1 MENKW
6 YAIDKTF
13 VINDL
18 KSDYNGL
25 TSLEAKERIIK
36 YGENELPKKK
46 KDGFFKL
53 LLKGL
58 LDPIVIVLIITIA
71 FSFVIN
77 EKVDA
82 FTILFIMLVDLI
94 IGAAQELSASKTAD
108 SLAKLI
114 KVNTKVIR
122 DEKEIEVPASDITI
136 GDIILLESGDKIS
149 CDARI
154 IESTNLQVDESTLTG
169 ESANISKIDTV
180 LEEETSLSERKNMV
194 YAGTTVLTGRAKCI
208 VTEIGIETEVG
219 KIAHKVTTTKEEK
232 SPLTIRMEKFSKQI
246 CLMIIIIALII
257 TIVLFSK
264 GMPGKDIFLAVIA
277 LSVSAMPE
285 GLPLALTL
293 ALTISSK
300 RMLKKNVIV
309 KKLTSAESLGSCTL
323 IASDKTGTLTVNEQT
338 AKKIV
343 LPNNDS
349 FEVSGTGYSAEG
361 IISATST
368 DEEKVKHIALIGVIN
383 NEARFEDEENM
394 HGDSIDIAFLVL
406 GKKANV
412 TNMGMEI
419 MAKIPYESE
428 KGYSAVFYKDDE
440 KMYCTVKGSL
450 EKVLSFCKY
459 YKIDNKIKKINEEK
473 LRSQNDSLASSGYRV
488 IALASIEMKKFDQK
502 ESYNEKDI
510 PPLCFEGMVGFID
523 PIREEVKESIELC
536 QKASV
541 KVVMITGDH
550 PLTAYNIAKELE
562 IVSSYEEVTTGTEI
576 DTYYEK
582 GLETFDE
589 FIKTKKVF
597 TRITPIQKLEIVE
610 SYKRLGE
617 FVAVTGD
624 GVNDTPALKSA
635 NIGVAMGSGTSAAL
649 ETASMIISDDNFKSI
664 VSSIKEGRGTYSNIR
679 KVSYLLLSCG
689 FAEVLFFLLSVIFN
703 FPMPLV
709 AIQLLWL
716 NITTDGLQ
724 DLALSFEKTEDDI
737 MLQKPKNTNE
747 SVFNKELLTEVLI
760 SGLSMGL
767 IVFLVWVIL
776 LDKLN
781 FDVYVARGYI
791 MMLMVF
797 MQNMH
802 TLNCRSESKH
812 IYEVGFKKNPFVIFS
827 IILATTLQII
837 VAEVPV
843 LSEFLDTTSVPLLH
857 MIILFLIS
865 CSIIIIIELYK
876 SIKKRKEKNYE
887 FNCKKCE

>member
-18 KSDYNGL
+18 NSDYNGL

-36 YGENELPKKK
+36 YGKNELPKKK

-169 ESANISKIDTV
+169 ESTNISKIDTV

-412 TNMGMEI
+412 TKMGMEI

-562 IVSSYEEVTTGTEI
+562 IASSYEEVTTGTEL

-737 MLQKPKNTNE
+737 MLQKPKNANE

-837 VAEVPV
+837 VAEVPL

-865 CSIIIIIELYK
+865 CNIIIIVELYK

>member
-18 KSDYNGL
+18 NSDYNGL

-36 YGENELPKKK
+36 YGKNELPKKK

-82 FTILFIMLVDLI
+82 FTIIFIMLVDLI

-136 GDIILLESGDKIS
+136 GDIILLESGDKTS

-412 TNMGMEI
+412 TKMGMEI

-562 IVSSYEEVTTGTEI
+562 IASSYEEVTTGTEL

-737 MLQKPKNTNE
+737 MLQKPKNANE

-865 CSIIIIIELYK
+865 CNIIIIVELYK

>member
-791 MMLMVF
+791 MMVMVF

>member
-18 KSDYNGL
+18 NSSYNGL

-36 YGENELPKKK
+36 YGKNELPKKK

-58 LDPIVIVLIITIA
+58 LDPIVIVLIITII
-71 FSFVIN
+71 FSFIIN

-82 FTILFIMLVDLI
+82 LAISFIMLVDLI
-94 IGAAQELSASKTAD
+94 IGAVQELSASKTAD

-169 ESANISKIDTV
+169 ESANISKIDTI

-368 DEEKVKHIALIGVIN
+368 DEEKVKHVALLGVIN
-383 NEARFEDEENM
+383 NEARFENEENM

-428 KGYSAVFYKDDE
+428 KGYSAVFYKDEE

-473 LRSQNDSLASSGYRV
+473 LRNQNDSLASSGYRV

-562 IVSSYEEVTTGTEI
+562 IASSYEEVTTGTEL

-724 DLALSFEKTEDDI
+724 DLALSFEKTDDDI

-837 VAEVPV
+837 VAEVPI
-843 LSEFLDTTSVPLLH
+843 LSEFLDTTSVPILH

>member
-18 KSDYNGL
+18 NSDYNGL

-36 YGENELPKKK
+36 YGKNELPKKK

-412 TNMGMEI
+412 TKMGMEI

-562 IVSSYEEVTTGTEI
+562 IASSYEEVTTGTEL
-576 DTYYEK
+576 DTYHEK

-767 IVFLVWVIL
+767 IVFLVWAIL

-865 CSIIIIIELYK
+865 CSIIIIVELYK

>member
-18 KSDYNGL
+18 NSDYNGL

-36 YGENELPKKK
+36 YGKNELPKKK

-412 TNMGMEI
+412 TKMGMEI

-562 IVSSYEEVTTGTEI
+562 IASSYEEVTTGTEL

-737 MLQKPKNTNE
+737 MLQKPKNANE

-865 CSIIIIIELYK
+865 CSIIIIVELYK

>member
-412 TNMGMEI
+412 TKMGMEI

-562 IVSSYEEVTTGTEI
+562 IASSYEEVTTGTEL

-737 MLQKPKNTNE
+737 MLQKPKNANE

>member
-18 KSDYNGL
+18 NSSYNGL

-36 YGENELPKKK
+36 YGKNELPKKK
-46 KDGFFKL
+46 KDGFFIL

-58 LDPIVIVLIITIA
+58 LDPIVIVLIITII
-71 FSFVIN
+71 FSFIIN

-82 FTILFIMLVDLI
+82 LAISFIMLVDLI

-122 DEKEIEVPASDITI
+122 DEKEIELPASDITI

-169 ESANISKIDTV
+169 ESANISKIDTI

-368 DEEKVKHIALIGVIN
+368 DEEKVKHVALLGVIN

-428 KGYSAVFYKDDE
+428 KGYSAVFYKDEE

-473 LRSQNDSLASSGYRV
+473 LRNQNDSLASSGYRV

-562 IVSSYEEVTTGTEI
+562 IASSYEEVTTGTEL

-597 TRITPIQKLEIVE
+597 TRISPIQKLEIVE

-724 DLALSFEKTEDDI
+724 DLALSFEKTDDDI

-837 VAEVPV
+837 VAEVPI
-843 LSEFLDTTSVPLLH
+843 LSEFLDTTSVPILH

>member
-18 KSDYNGL
+18 NSDYNGL

-36 YGENELPKKK
+36 YGKNELPKKK

-412 TNMGMEI
+412 TKMGMEI

-562 IVSSYEEVTTGTEI
+562 IASSYEEVTTGTEL

>member
-18 KSDYNGL
+18 NSSYNGL

-36 YGENELPKKK
+36 YGKNELPKKK
-46 KDGFFKL
+46 KDGFFIL

-58 LDPIVIVLIITIA
+58 LDPIVIVLIITII
-71 FSFVIN
+71 FSFIIN

-82 FTILFIMLVDLI
+82 LAISFIMLVDLI
-94 IGAAQELSASKTAD
+94 IGAVQELSASKTAD

-169 ESANISKIDTV
+169 ESANISKIDTI

-368 DEEKVKHIALIGVIN
+368 DEEKVKHVALLGVIN
-383 NEARFEDEENM
+383 NEARFENEENM

-428 KGYSAVFYKDDE
+428 KGYSAVFYKDEE

-473 LRSQNDSLASSGYRV
+473 LRNQNDSLASSGYRV

-562 IVSSYEEVTTGTEI
+562 IASSYEEVTTGTEL

-724 DLALSFEKTEDDI
+724 DLALSFEKTDDDI

-837 VAEVPV
+837 VAEVPI
-843 LSEFLDTTSVPLLH
+843 LSEFLDTTSVPILH

>member
-1 MENKW
+1 MEDKW
-6 YAIDKTF
+6 YAIDKSF

-25 TSLEAKERIIK
+25 STIEAKERITK
-36 YGENELPKKK
+36 YGKNELPKKK
-46 KDGFFKL
+46 SDGFFKL
-53 LLKGL
+53 LIKGL
-58 LDPIVIVLIITIA
+58 FDPIIIVLIITIV

-77 EKVDA
+77 EKIDA
-82 FTILFIMLVDLI
+82 YAILFIMLVDLV
-94 IGAAQELSASKTAD
+94 IGAIQELSASKTAD

-114 KVNTKVIR
+114 KVNTKVLR
-122 DEKEIEVPASDITI
+122 DGKEISISSSDITI

-169 ESANISKIDTV
+169 ESTSVSKFDTV
-180 LEEETSLSERKNMV
+180 LDEDKLLSECSNMV
-194 YAGTTVLTGRAKCI
+194 FAGTTVLTGRARCI
-208 VTEIGIETEVG
+208 VTDIGIKTEVG
-219 KIAHKVTTTKEEK
+219 KIAHKVTTAKDEK

-246 CLMIIIIALII
+246 CLMILIVALII

-264 GMPGKDIFLAVIA
+264 GLPGKEIFLAVIA

-309 KKLTSAESLGSCTL
+309 KKLTAAESLGSCTL

-349 FEVSGTGYSAEG
+349 FDVTGTGYNIDG
-361 IISATST
+361 IISATSS
-368 DEEKVKHIALIGVIN
+368 DEMRAKNIAFLGVIN
-383 NEARFEDEENM
+383 NEATFEDEENM

-412 TNMGMEI
+412 SNMGMEI
-419 MAKIPYESE
+419 LAKIPYESE
-428 KGYSAVFYKDDE
+428 KGYSAVFYKDDN
-440 KMYCTVKGSL
+440 KIYCTVKGSL

-459 YKIDNKIKKINEEK
+459 YKMNDKIKKINEKK
-473 LRSQNDSLASSGYRV
+473 LREQNDILASNGYRV
-488 IALASIEMKKFDQK
+488 IALASTIVKKFEEK
-502 ESYNEKDI
+502 ESYCEKDI

-523 PIREEVKESIELC
+523 PIREDVKESIELC

-550 PLTAYNIAKELE
+550 PLTAYNIAKELN
-562 IVSSYEEVTTGTEI
+562 IATLYDEVTTGNEL
-576 DTYYEK
+576 DSYYEK
-582 GLETFDE
+582 GIEIFDE

-597 TRITPIQKLEIVE
+597 SRITPIQKLEIVE

-649 ETASMIISDDNFKSI
+649 ETASMIIADDNFKSI

-724 DLALSFEKTEDDI
+724 DLALSFEKTDDDI

-767 IVFLVWVIL
+767 IVFLAWVIL
-776 LDKLN
+776 LDKLKFN
-781 FDVYVARGYI
+781 VYVARGYI

-837 VAEVPV
+837 VAEVPI
-843 LSEFLDTTSVPLLH
+843 LSEFLDTTSVPVLH

-865 CSIIIIIELYK
+865 CNIIIIVELYK
-876 SIKKRKEKNYE
+876 SIKKRKERKYE

>member
-412 TNMGMEI
+412 TKMGMEI

-562 IVSSYEEVTTGTEI
+562 IASSYEEVTTGTEL

>member
-36 YGENELPKKK
+36 YGKNELPKKK

-412 TNMGMEI
+412 TKMGMEI

-562 IVSSYEEVTTGTEI
+562 IASSYEEVTTGTEL

>member
-18 KSDYNGL
+18 SSDYNGL

-36 YGENELPKKK
+36 YGKNELPKKK

-58 LDPIVIVLIITIA
+58 LDPIVIVLIITIV

-349 FEVSGTGYSAEG
+349 FEVSGTGYSSEG

-368 DEEKVKHIALIGVIN
+368 DEEKVKHIALLGVIN

-473 LRSQNDSLASSGYRV
+473 LRNQNDSLASSGYRV

-502 ESYNEKDI
+502 ETYNEKDI

-562 IVSSYEEVTTGTEI
+562 IASSYEEVTTGTEL

-843 LSEFLDTTSVPLLH
+843 LSEFLDTTSVPILH

-865 CSIIIIIELYK
+865 CSIIIIVELYK

>member
-18 KSDYNGL
+18 NSSYNGL

-36 YGENELPKKK
+36 YGKNELPKKK
-46 KDGFFKL
+46 KDGFFIL

-58 LDPIVIVLIITIA
+58 LDPIVIVLIITII
-71 FSFVIN
+71 FSFIIN

-82 FTILFIMLVDLI
+82 LAISFIMLVDLI

-169 ESANISKIDTV
+169 ESANISKIDTI

-368 DEEKVKHIALIGVIN
+368 DEEKVKHVALLGVIN
-383 NEARFEDEENM
+383 NEARFENEENM

-428 KGYSAVFYKDDE
+428 KGYSAVFYKDEE

-473 LRSQNDSLASSGYRV
+473 LRNQNDSLASSGYRV

-562 IVSSYEEVTTGTEI
+562 IASSYEEVTTGTEL

-724 DLALSFEKTEDDI
+724 DLALSFEKTDDDI

-837 VAEVPV
+837 VAEVPI
-843 LSEFLDTTSVPLLH
+843 LSEFLDTTSVPILH

>member
-18 KSDYNGL
+18 NSSYNGL

-36 YGENELPKKK
+36 YGKNELPKKK
-46 KDGFFKL
+46 KDGFFIL

-58 LDPIVIVLIITIA
+58 LDPIVIVLIITII
-71 FSFVIN
+71 FSFIIN

-82 FTILFIMLVDLI
+82 LAISFIMLVDLI
-94 IGAAQELSASKTAD
+94 IGAVQELSASKTAD

-169 ESANISKIDTV
+169 ESANISKIDTI

-368 DEEKVKHIALIGVIN
+368 DEEKVKHVALLGVIN

-428 KGYSAVFYKDDE
+428 KGYSAVFYKDEE

-473 LRSQNDSLASSGYRV
+473 LRNQNDSLASSGYRV

-562 IVSSYEEVTTGTEI
+562 IASSYEEVTTGTEL

-597 TRITPIQKLEIVE
+597 TRISPIQKLEIVE

-724 DLALSFEKTEDDI
+724 DLALSFEKTDDDI

-837 VAEVPV
+837 VAEVPI
-843 LSEFLDTTSVPLLH
+843 LSEFLDTTSVPILH